1 MPQAADPP
9 EPARLLASASPVRD
23 VITRHAPGLLLACLV
38 ALVTVILLPP
48 GQGLRTPVYDVGS
61 VADATVIAPFAF
73 RVPRPED
80 DVARERERAADAVPP
95 LFVFD
100 STAIDSVRRQVAA
113 LSLALDSLRLTGAG
127 TNRDSAAAQ
136 VQRVA
141 LARGVTLSRAEAAW
155 LAFPSRRSAAL
166 AAVRR
171 TFERTLPD
179 GIAPARR
186 LDGVTGSVRVLRRG
200 EERAYDADAI
210 ASWTDVLRAA
220 RLLHPDGSSA
230 VADGTYQQLLEGLF
244 VPSLL
249 LDTATTR
256 VRREEAMTRVQ
267 PWRFE
272 VRSGEKIIDA
282 HEIVR
287 EEDRARLV
295 ALRDIAREG
304 SDAAG
309 QRLRLVGAFLL
320 DLAVVAIFVITLA
333 FYRPE
338 IYARPRSLMV
348 LGACVV
354 VVVAGA
360 ALALRAG
367 ATLPPGPLVPVGVAA
382 LLISILFDSRIA
394 LVCALVLAVLI
405 GVQPVFRGTQILFF
419 VLSGGAAAAF
429 SVRALERRTQFVWS
443 IVTIAAAYAGAALIS
458 GLAFGWTGGEIGQAS
473 LVGALNAVISVALA
487 MALLSPA
494 EEACG
499 VDTYLKL
506 LEWSDLNR
514 PLLRRLAVEAPGT
527 WAHTLAMTNLV
538 ESAARAVG
546 ANALLARVGT
556 YYHDIGKLDKP
567 GYFVENQPRG
577 RNPHDKL
584 KPAASASIIRNH
596 VREGLALAAQHK
608 VPKSVRAFIA
618 EHHGTGPI
626 SYFLEKAKE
635 RDAAATQSGEFAYP
649 GPTPTSIETAICMLA
664 DGAEAATRVL
674 ADPTESRIREV
685 VEQIVRARI
694 DQGQLRR
701 APITLEQLEIVKAE
715 FVRVLV
721 AMRHGRID
729 YPGPD
734 GVSAE
739 PRGGESKPA
748 LTLS

>member
-1 MPQAADPP
+1 MPQAGDPLPSTPTRTSVPP
-9 EPARLLASASPVRD
+9 ERSAF
-23 VITRHAPGLLLACLV
+23 TRHAPGIVLAVCL
-38 ALVTVILLPP
+38 ALCTVLLLPP
-48 GQGLRTPVYDVGS
+48 GEGLRTPIYEVGS

-73 RVPRPED
+73 RVPRPEAE
-80 DVARERERAADAVPP
+80 VARERQRVADAVPP

-100 STAIDSVRRQVAA
+100 STALDSVRRHVSRLAA
-113 LSLALDSLRLTGAG
+113 ALDSVRRVGGPATG
-127 TNRDSAAAQ
+127 DSAGLT
-136 VQRVA
+136 VQGV
-141 LARGVTLSRAEAAW
+141 ARGLGIALTTEEAGW
-155 LAFPSRRSAAL
+155 LAFPSQRAAAF

-179 GIAPARR
+179 GIAPARA
-186 LDGVTGSVRVLRRG
+186 LDGITGPVRVVRRG
-200 EERAYDADAI
+200 AERSMDADAVS
-210 ASWTDVLRAA
+210 SWTDVLRAA

-230 VADGTYQQLLEGLF
+230 VADGAYQALLVGVFL
-244 VPSLL
+244 PSLRP
-249 LDTATTR
+249 DSSTTQS
-256 VRREEAMTRVQ
+256 RRDEAMARVQ

-295 ALRDIAREG
+295 ALRDITRDG
-304 SDAAG
+304 AG
-309 QRLRLVGAFLL
+309 GTGQGLRLLGAFLL
-320 DLAVVAIFVITLA
+320 NLAVVSVFVVTLA
-333 FYRPE
+333 YYRPAV
-338 IYARPRSLMV
+338 YAHQRSLAV
-348 LGACVV
+348 LALCVVIVLLGAAV
-354 VVVAGA
+354 
-360 ALALRAG
+360 ALRVNVAPG
-367 ATLPPGPLVPVGVAA
+367 ALVPVGVAA

-394 LVCALVLAVLI
+394 LVCALVVAVLI
-405 GVQPVFRGTQILFF
+405 GVQPAFRGTPILFF
-419 VLSGGAAAAF
+419 VLVGGASAAF

-443 IVTIAAAYAGAALIS
+443 IVALAGAYTGAALIS
-458 GLAFGWTGGEIGQAS
+458 GLAFGWTAGDVLQAIA
-473 LVGALNAVISVALA
+473 LGALNAVVSVALA

-527 WAHTLAMTNLV
+527 WAHTLAMANLV

-556 YYHDIGKLDKP
+556 YYHDIGKLGKP

-584 KPAASASIIRNH
+584 KPAASAAIIRNH
-596 VREGLALAAQHK
+596 VREGLALAAQYK
-608 VPKSVRAFIA
+608 VPRSVRAFIA

-626 SYFLEKAKE
+626 TYFLEKAKE
-635 RDAAATQSGEFAYP
+635 RDANANQSGEFAYP
-649 GPTPTSIETAICMLA
+649 GPSPRSVETSICMLA
-664 DGAEAATRVL
+664 DGVEAATRVL
-674 ADPTESRIREV
+674 QEPTAPRIRDVVDGIVRSRIE
-685 VEQIVRARI
+685 
-694 DQGQLRR
+694 QGQLRH
-701 APITLEQLEIVKAE
+701 APITLAQIETVKDE

-734 GVSAE
+734 GVSSTGA
-739 PRGGESKPA
+739 SK
-748 LTLS
+748 LTTPMLSVS